1 MLDTRIAI
9 RPARLADLPLLAD
22 IERRA
27 AALFPESDLPPAL
40 RGAVLPAEALAGAQ
54 LDGLLWVAEDEGRV
68 AGFALAEIVDGH
80 LHLAEMDVDPD
91 HARRGLGA
99 ALLRRLVVEAA
110 MRGHA
115 ALTLTTFA
123 HLPWNAPFYRRHG
136 FQDFAPDADSQLA
149 ARLRAEA
156 AAGFRNRVALRR
168 VID

>member
-40 RGAVLPAEALAGAQ
+40 RGAVLPVEALAGAQ
-54 LDGLLWVAEDEGRV
+54 LEGLLWVAEDEGRV

-110 MRGHA
+110 MRGHV

-136 FQDFAPDADSQLA
+136 FQDFAPAADSQLA